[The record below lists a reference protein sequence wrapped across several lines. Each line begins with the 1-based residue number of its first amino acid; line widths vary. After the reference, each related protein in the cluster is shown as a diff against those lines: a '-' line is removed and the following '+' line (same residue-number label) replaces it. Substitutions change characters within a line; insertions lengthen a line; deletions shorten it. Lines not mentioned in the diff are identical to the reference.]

1 MKSIIKKTNKK
12 IKDFFDVKKYKKK
25 VNTLEVKVQALSDEQ
40 IELLKADRRML
51 NENINLKEHI
61 RELKKELKEL
71 KKERV

>member
-1 MKSIIKKTNKK
+1 MKNIIDKINKK
-12 IKDFFDVKKYKKK
+12 LKDISNVKKYKKK
-25 VNTLEVKVQALSDEQ
+25 INTLEIKLQTLSDEQ

-51 NENINLKEHI
+51 NENISLKEHI